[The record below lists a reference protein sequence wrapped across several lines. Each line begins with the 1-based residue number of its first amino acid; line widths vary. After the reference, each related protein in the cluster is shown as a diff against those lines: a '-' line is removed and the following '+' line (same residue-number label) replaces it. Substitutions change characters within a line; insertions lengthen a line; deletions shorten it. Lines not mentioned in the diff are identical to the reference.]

1 MSAGTTQ
8 CTDVEQ
14 NELPLPSGCAI
25 TGRIVIANDREELP
39 RCAPCGALLLDDPAK
54 RIGMQ
59 VDRKRC
65 AHEIDECQPTCLL
78 QPVERHPT
86 ARLEGAFMTV
96 ARVGFEAMRGH
107 NDAISGRML
116 PQLQMEASD
125 RCLSDLILLAQVP
138 RYDEIR
144 R

>member
-86 ARLEGAFMTV
+86 ARLQSAFVTV
-96 ARVGFEAMRGH
+96 ARVGFEAMRGDDH
-107 NDAISGRML
+107 PISGCMF
-116 PQLQMEASD
+116 PQFHMEASD
-125 RCLSDLILLAQVP
+125 RRLGDLVLLAQIP
-138 RYDEIR
+138 RDDEIGR
-144 R
+144 